1 VSGEEAA
8 TATANTGGMTS
19 RDTIA
24 SLDDPQ
30 LVRRW
35 ERLEHGLARSLE
47 QSQSR
52 RTPKAPRRRFLGRL
66 FKRSR

>member
-1 VSGEEAA
+1 
-8 TATANTGGMTS
+8 MTT

-24 SLDDPQ
+24 TLDDPQLDDPQ
-30 LVRRW
+30 LVTRW

-52 RTPKAPRRRFLGRL
+52 RAPKPRKRLLGRL
-66 FKRSR
+66 FSRSR

>member
-1 VSGEEAA
+1 
-8 TATANTGGMTS
+8 MTS
-19 RDTIA
+19 RDTIDT
-24 SLDDPQ
+24 LDDPQ

-52 RTPKAPRRRFLGRL
+52 RAPKSPRRRRLLGRL
-66 FKRSR
+66 FRRSG

>member
-1 VSGEEAA
+1 
-8 TATANTGGMTS
+8 MTTP
-19 RDTIA
+19 DTIA
-24 SLDDPQ
+24 KLDDPQ

-52 RTPKAPRRRFLGRL
+52 RAPKPRRRRLLGRL
-66 FKRSR
+66 FGRSK